1 MLVYMVM
8 TMTDYHGR
16 KERKRPTSVTLEPT
30 ILTRIERVKEKMRGV
45 NSRSGYINDV
55 LDFALREDEKMLGII

>member
-1 MLVYMVM
+1 MVM
-8 TMTDYHGR
+8 LKMTDYHGR

-30 ILTRIERVKEKMRGV
+30 ILSRIERLKEKMRGV

-55 LDFALREDEKMLGII
+55 VDAALREDEKRLGIV

>member
-1 MLVYMVM
+1 MVM
-8 TMTDYHGR
+8 IKMTDYHGR

-55 LDFALREDEKMLGII
+55 LDIALRDDEKRLGIVY